1 MSKAEQTR
9 HFIIEKTVPIF
20 NKKGY
25 FATSLSDI
33 TMATGLTKGSI
44 YGNFKDKDDLA
55 THVYTYQS
63 KKIAEAINQQIT
75 QQKTSLKK
83 LFSFLDFYKDNF
95 KNIASSGGCPMMNAA
110 IEADDSLSFLTPK
123 VRRSFD
129 LWRQRLI
136 VILQEGIANGEFK
149 PNISSENYAI
159 TFMAMIEGGIL
170 LSKISGRVKD
180 FAIVLDKMKEMIDRE
195 IKV

>member
-9 HFIIEKTVPIF
+9 HFIIEKTAPIF

-63 KKIAEAINQQIT
+63 KKIAEAINRQIT

>member
-9 HFIIEKTVPIF
+9 QFIIEKTAPIF

-33 TMATGLTKGSI
+33 TTATGLTKGSI

-55 THVYTYQS
+55 IHVYSYQS
-63 KKIAEAINQQIT
+63 KKIAEAVNQQIT
-75 QQKTSLKK
+75 QQKTALKK

-95 KNIASSGGCPMMNAA
+95 KSIAASGGCPMMNAA
-110 IEADDSLSFLTPK
+110 VEADDSLSFLTPK

-136 VILQEGIANGEFK
+136 LILEEGITTGEFK
-149 PNISSENYAI
+149 QDVSAESYAI

-170 LSKISGRVKD
+170 LSKITGRGKD
-180 FAIVLDKMKEMIDRE
+180 LAIVLDKMREMIDQQ
-195 IKV
+195 IKS